1 MFTFIKNA
9 IAAIQKRREEEEAAR
24 KFKAI
29 CTTILV
35 GVALLCVGYFVIS
48 CSKLFSKETA

>member
-9 IAAIQKRREEEEAAR
+9 IAAIQKRGEEEEADR
-24 KFKAI
+24 KFRAI

-48 CSKLFSKETA
+48 CGKRFSKETA